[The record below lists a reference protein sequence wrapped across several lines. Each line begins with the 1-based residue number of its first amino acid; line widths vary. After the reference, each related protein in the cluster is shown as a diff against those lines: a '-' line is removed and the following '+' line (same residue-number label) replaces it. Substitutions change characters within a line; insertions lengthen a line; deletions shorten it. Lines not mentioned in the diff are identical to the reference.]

1 MVLVI
6 RQVQVSVAAVESGV
20 EKLDLISVPICPSS
34 SGRSR
39 GSRSSP
45 GSSPRSSHTDGR
57 QGSAQGLAQKR
68 VHHQI
73 SFFFRKGSVHS
84 MDSRSHSSVHSVQV
98 HSKRD
103 NEDLHLA
110 QVKTLGPAQGR
121 GEGSRVLLLPMLP
134 SEKPASCCLDSC
146 HPLT

>member
-1 MVLVI
+1 MVVVI

-45 GSSPRSSHTDGR
+45 GKDRSSHTDGR

-68 VHHQI
+68 VHH
-73 SFFFRKGSVHS
+73 
-84 MDSRSHSSVHSVQV
+84 
-98 HSKRD
+98 
-103 NEDLHLA
+103 
-110 QVKTLGPAQGR
+110 
-121 GEGSRVLLLPMLP
+121 
-134 SEKPASCCLDSC
+134 
-146 HPLT
+146 